1 MSKNLVGRCKFEDK
15 LNINSDIIQCLNT
28 KYYSCQ
34 YSAKIPRC
42 REIICCKYIIQDEG
56 AVEVEAR

>member
-28 KYYSCQ
+28 KYYSKEMHK
-34 YSAKIPRC
+34 AAFTMPKFTH
-42 REIICCKYIIQDEG
+42 KFLK
-56 AVEVEAR
+56 